1 MAKRYGTFEYG
12 TVYIYDQTQP
22 RDRGAVDGRL
32 VVDQDNQVFYIKSPG
47 KPSRRIPHDRVNWL
61 LAHKM
66 IDFDHEDSETYLIDY
81 MMRLEEHREMVREQ
95 RLAQYSAGKEKKA
108 IDESRKLV
116 KKTKRNAL
124 LAKTIWFLGCA
135 AIVGLGIF
143 VARPVEAPAPA
154 EMSIAGVGSVY
165 NIDSSLLTNAT
176 YMTAIGNG
184 SSLYGL
190 IFDDSIIE
198 SGQLN
203 SNESTIKENVMVN
216 AGVSSIYPV
225 HLRPLYYER
234 STFYQ
239 SQLVLDDTNQG
250 SSAIFLQN
258 PNGYSLTVPANE
270 LVLIGGQGM
279 SSVVI
284 SSPDKF
290 EAVSA
295 SEAAR
300 EIERAQEEA
309 SHENGSSVV
318 DYKENVSAKMPEN
331 WNGYDYADIDADRIA
346 ASYWYTTDGTKNTE
360 DLHRRVVIWD
370 ISPVINQGE
379 KGVASL
385 EPIQINYQDRD
396 SNFYNPIISRSPS
409 SNGARFWVGYTKQAP
424 NGSVGFYI
432 RLYENADDILV
443 ESYDNTLST
452 FDLTGTDY
460 PITNYTLNGDRL
472 FFEQQGYIWVM
483 DLSKIQISVDVA
495 NNQRNIKKENPVRI
509 CRSSDIRPSI
519 TRDEAYIAN
528 VMHATTVPVAHYQV
542 VRATTDK
549 GIQYGIAFIE
559 SESGSIVFQPCT
571 GATAAAAEEVEG
583 ENGNS
588 GSTTGVSSGNQTA
601 LDKAR
606 EENARR
612 NGQYTGSNE
621 SGSDQEAG
629 GEGETANPDST
640 TEAGNAATPDT
651 VSPAQESS
659 GNGATTGGA
668 GEPVVHQS
676 AYPVT
681 GTSSKATAR
690 QMANEVLEVD
700 ANDRILIRPGSAGD
714 YQIICFCVRGEQFYW
729 IEQSEADGTRQI
741 MMSPIYYKNDAMQAI
756 KQKDAE
762 AQKDVDPGLQGS
774 EGQNAQVAGKDTEVG
789 SPDTVPDASDPTKRA
804 EAARRAQEQQALLA
818 QNNGNN
824 NANSNNANTGGN
836 ANNTGTGDN
845 ATSANATQQG
855 NQTTP
860 SPEQQPPPVGQDQIT
875 PTPGQVQQQQQVVP
889 EVQPNAQ

>member
-12 TVYIYDQTQP
+12 TVYVYDQTQP

-47 KPSRRIPHDRVNWL
+47 KPSRRVPHDRVSWL

-81 MMRLEEHREMVREQ
+81 MMRLEEHREKVREQ

-108 IDESRKLV
+108 LDESRKLV

-124 LAKTIWFLGCA
+124 LAKTVWFLGCA

-143 VARPVEAPAPA
+143 VAMPQEAPAPA
-154 EMSIAGVGSVY
+154 EMSIAGVGSDY
-165 NIDSSLLTNAT
+165 KIDPALLKNAT

-190 IFDDSIIE
+190 VFDDSIIE
-198 SGQLN
+198 SGQQN

-216 AGVSSIYPV
+216 ADVSSSYPV

-234 STFYQ
+234 ATFYQ
-239 SQLVLDDTNQG
+239 SQIVLDDANQG
-250 SSAIFLQN
+250 ASGIFLQN
-258 PNGYSLTVPANE
+258 PNGYSLIYPANE

-284 SSPDKF
+284 SAPEKF

-295 SEAAR
+295 REAAS

-309 SHENGSSVV
+309 AHEGGGYNVV
-318 DYKENVSAKMPEN
+318 DYKDNVSAEMPDS
-331 WNGYDYADIDADRIA
+331 WNGYDYADIDANRIA
-346 ASYWYTTDGTKNTE
+346 ASYWYTTGGSKNSE

-370 ISPVINQGE
+370 VSSVINQGE
-379 KGVASL
+379 SAVASL

-396 SNFYNPIISRSPS
+396 SNFYNPIISQSPS
-409 SNGARFWVGYTKQAP
+409 SNGARYWVGYMKQAP

-432 RLYENADDILV
+432 RQYENADDILI

-460 PITNYTLNGDRL
+460 PITNYTLNGDRF

-483 DLSKIQISVDVA
+483 DLSKIQITVDIA

-519 TRDEAYIAN
+519 TRDEEYIAN
-528 VMHATTVPVAHYQV
+528 VTHSTTVPVAHYQV
-542 VRATTDK
+542 VRATTNK

-559 SESGSIVFQPCT
+559 SESGSVVFQPCT
-571 GATAAAAEEVEG
+571 GATAAAAEEVAG
-583 ENGNS
+583 ESGNT

-601 LDKAR
+601 LDRAR

-612 NGQYTGSNE
+612 SGQYTGSNE
-621 SGSDQEAG
+621 SGTDQEG
-629 GEGETANPDST
+629 EVGEGTEEDSDEFVDDGDEEGAEED
-640 TEAGNAATPDT
+640 TEKVTD
-651 VSPAQESS
+651 
-659 GNGATTGGA
+659 
-668 GEPVVHQS
+668 EPIVLQS
-676 AYPVT
+676 AYVET
-681 GTSSKATAR
+681 GSSSNVKVR
-690 QMANEVLEVD
+690 QMADEVLEVD
-700 ANDRILIRPGSAGD
+700 SKDRILIRPGSAGD

-729 IEQSEADGTRQI
+729 IEQSDEDNSRKI

-756 KQKDAE
+756 KQKNAE
-762 AQKDVDPGLQGS
+762 TQKDIDQGLQGS
-774 EGQNAQVAGKDTEVG
+774 EGQNAQVAGKDTEVT

-818 QNNGNN
+818 QNNSNAN
-824 NANSNNANTGGN
+824 ANANSNNTTTGNG
-836 ANNTGTGDN
+836 NNTNTNNVTNSTEATN
-845 ATSANATQQG
+845 APQQG
-855 NQTTP
+855 EQTP
-860 SPEQQPPPVGQDQIT
+860 PGQDQQSQPVGQDQIT
-875 PTPGQVQQQQQVVP
+875 PLPVGEQQPQQQPVP